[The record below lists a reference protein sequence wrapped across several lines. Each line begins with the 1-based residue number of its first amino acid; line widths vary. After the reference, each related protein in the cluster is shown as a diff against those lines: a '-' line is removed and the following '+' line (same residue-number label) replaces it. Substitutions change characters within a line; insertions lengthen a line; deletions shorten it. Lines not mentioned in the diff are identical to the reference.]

1 MTEPVRPLEAL
12 IAEWRMKADKAW
24 HVGHDDVEDGVWS
37 YQHEANGRA
46 SAMRQCADE
55 LAALLQ
61 AAAPPAPTAEP
72 TILLSDALALCQQ
85 WIDAYPLDVF
95 PADGESKDCHAAAMG
110 RHMAKCLIEDFQKFA
125 APPERV
131 SEGKDKGRQCSAE
144 HGNLGCCVMSA
155 GHGGQHI
162 NVNLKTW

>member
-1 MTEPVRPLEAL
+1 MTEPARPLEAL
-12 IAEWRMKADKAW
+12 IAEKIAEWR
-24 HVGHDDVEDGVWS
+24 
-37 YQHEANGRA
+37 ANA
-46 SAMRQCADE
+46 AKPMRLDMSLAAYPATLQLCADE

-85 WIDAYPLDVF
+85 WIDAYPLGVF

-131 SEGKDKGRQCSAE
+131 SEG
-144 HGNLGCCVMSA
+144 NA
-155 GHGGQHI
+155 GLADIQPSRCDGESTSGPAVEPREEPTHE
-162 NVNLKTW
+162 